1 MCGLCG
7 IFGVTEHWTDGAG
20 SAAENGALSRRA
32 ERQQRVRVANELLN
46 LFGLRVSEWT
56 TRFTLMSRTG
66 RSEIVGH
73 LGAVWPAAE
82 RLAGRPLDPLDAA
95 FLDRIE
101 QVGRR

>member
-20 SAAENGALSRRA
+20 SDGQAARSRRA
-32 ERQQRVRVANELLN
+32 ERQHRVRVANELLG

-56 TRFTLMSRTG
+56 SRFTLTSRTG
-66 RSEIVGH
+66 RSEIVDH
-73 LGAVWPAAE
+73 LGAIWPAAE
-82 RLAGRPLDPLDAA
+82 RLAGRSLDPLDAA

-101 QVGRR
+101 QLGPR